1 MKNNFFYKI
10 INSIKKIT
18 NKREVDLSC
27 YPPAT
32 DLKLTRDEIKI
43 NLWGLDLSVKRET
56 TSDIPTELS
65 VIVPRAEYRDKE
77 IILNSIT
84 IIFSP
89 RHPPADKPSPLSVLA
104 KPPKKLKE
112 S

>member
-18 NKREVDLSC
+18 RTNKREVHLSC
-27 YPPAT
+27 YPPT
-32 DLKLTRDEIKI
+32 KLNLTRDEIKL
-43 NLWGLDLSVKRET
+43 NLWGVDLSVKRET
-56 TSDIPTELS
+56 TADIPTELS

-84 IIFSP
+84 IVIAP
-89 RHPPADKPSPLSVLA
+89 RHPPADKKSTPVVSA
-104 KPPKKLKE
+104 KAKKN
-112 S
+112 